1 MTEESKSGTRWA
13 ISGMGALFAG
23 RKVAALGMFAKGL
36 MALEEHWR
44 QKHPDFD
51 GGFAERWDEATKF
64 YDATHQNK
72 VNRWL
77 HITGIPLIVAGAAG
91 LLTLKPYRPAWSVA
105 AGSFAVGWGL
115 NIAGHLIFEKNAPAF
130 KDDPLSFVAGPMWDI
145 QQLFQKKKPAKK
157 AEETLANGAPAHEA
171 AVS

>member
-13 ISGMGALFAG
+13 VSGMGALFAG

-44 QKHPDFD
+44 QNHPDFD

-64 YDATHQNK
+64 YAATHTNK

-77 HITGIPLIVAGAAG
+77 HMAGIPLITAGAAG
-91 LLTLKPYRPAWSVA
+91 LLTLKPYRTAWSVA

-115 NIAGHLIFEKNAPAF
+115 NIAGHMFFEKNQPAF
-130 KDDPLSFVAGPMWDI
+130 KDDPLSFIAGPMWDL
-145 QQLFQKKKPAKK
+145 QQLFDKKKTKK
-157 AEETLANGAPAHEA
+157 AKDGADAAVNTIPQA